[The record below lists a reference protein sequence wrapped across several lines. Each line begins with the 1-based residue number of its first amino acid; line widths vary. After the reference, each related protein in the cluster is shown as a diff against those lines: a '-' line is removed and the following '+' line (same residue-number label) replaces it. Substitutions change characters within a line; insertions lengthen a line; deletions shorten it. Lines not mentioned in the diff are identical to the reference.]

1 MTKFKVGDRF
11 IPRKPKNTSQ
21 YPIWSMNMDKF
32 NGRVLTF
39 DKMDYDGNLTSKD
52 AEFYSFHPDWC
63 KKVEENSVNFVQRE
77 GDTISIEAPLS
88 SSLTF
93 THGDIQY
100 QERVPEVGKTID
112 WEQRRYELAKEF
124 MAAQI
129 SGSISGGIP
138 WEWKSNITDAIMW
151 ADEMIKQLKQR

>member
-1 MTKFKVGDRF
+1 MTKFKKGDSF
-11 IPRKPKNTSQ
+11 TPRKPKQQNN
-21 YPIWSMNMDKF
+21 YEGWADGMNSLEGKTLKVSKITI
-32 NGRVLTF
+32 NGWLQ
-39 DKMDYDGNLTSKD
+39 DYSSG
-52 AEFYSFHPDWC
+52 YCFHPDWC
-63 KKVEENSVNFVQRE
+63 EKVEENSVNFVQRE